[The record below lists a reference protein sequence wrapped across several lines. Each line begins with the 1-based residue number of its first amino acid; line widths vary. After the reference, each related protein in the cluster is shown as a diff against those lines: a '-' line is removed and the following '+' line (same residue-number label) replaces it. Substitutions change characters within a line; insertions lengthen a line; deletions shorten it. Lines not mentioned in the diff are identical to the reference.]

1 MVGAT
6 PEMEALIRG
15 FLNSFDVLPIE
26 ATVSEA
32 AVKLRKTHTI
42 NLPDAIV
49 WVTTLAD
56 KLIIVTRNTK
66 DFSRTSRV

>member
-1 MVGAT
+1 MEVMVGAT

-32 AVKLRKTHTI
+32 AVKHI
-42 NLPDAIV
+42 PSICPMP
-49 WVTTLAD
+49 
-56 KLIIVTRNTK
+56 
-66 DFSRTSRV
+66 SYG